1 MSQLCIFNPDHDL
14 ALAHGANHYVSPT
27 SAVKFAADAACLP
40 LWLFDDAMVLAGGE
54 PLPDT
59 FRDIADRCGVPL
71 QVATSWPEAVR
82 CDRVLPWGW
91 NHNLARGLRK
101 NGVPAALLP
110 DDTQL
115 SQIRA
120 LSHRRLS
127 RQAMLFL
134 QERIPGT
141 AERPLPATE
150 LTAIEEVERFVAR
163 HGEVVLKMPWS
174 GSGRGLRLVKGTM
187 TTHQRGWAAQS
198 IRKYGC
204 VMGELYYDVVQDFA
218 MEFEVGEKPAFCGYS
233 LFTTRHGVYQEN
245 LLLSDAMIEHR
256 LSAYVKPSHLHA
268 VREALEEFLALHVAP
283 CYQGVVGVD
292 MFVYQKDGKYCL
304 NPVVELNLRMTMGLA
319 ASLFYRRHVGEGS
332 VGRWRLRYLPAP
344 NALLEEDATL
354 RARYPLQVE
363 QQKIVSGY
371 LSLTPVYEDTAY
383 AVQCL
388 LT

>member
-1 MSQLCIFNPDHDL
+1 MAQLCIFNPDHDL

-27 SAVKFAADAACLP
+27 SAVKFAADAALLP
-40 LWLFDDAMVLAGGE
+40 LWLFDDAQVFTSAPSLSDA
-54 PLPDT
+54 
-59 FRDIADRCGVPL
+59 FRDVADRCGVPL
-71 QVATSWPEAVR
+71 QMAASWPEAAR

-91 NHNLARGLRK
+91 NYNLARSLQK
-101 NGVPAALLP
+101 NGVPTALLP
-110 DDTQL
+110 TDPQL
-115 SQIRA
+115 EKIRQ

-127 RQAMLFL
+127 RQAMQFL
-134 QERIPGT
+134 QERMSDT

-150 LTAIEEVERFVAR
+150 LTTIEEVERFVDQ

-174 GSGRGLRLVKGTM
+174 GSGRGLRLIKGTM

-198 IRKYGC
+198 IRKFGC
-204 VMGELYYDVVQDFA
+204 VMGELYYPVVQDFA
-218 MEFEVGEKPAFCGYS
+218 MEFEVKGKSVFCGYS

-245 LLLSDAMIEHR
+245 VLMGDEAIEKQLGNYVQPSR
-256 LSAYVKPSHLHA
+256 LWQ
-268 VREALEEFLALHVAP
+268 VREALLEFLDVYVAP
-283 CYQGVVGVD
+283 FYQGFVGVD
-292 MFVYQKDGKYCL
+292 MFVYQKDGKFCL
-304 NPVVELNLRMTMGLA
+304 HPVVELNLRMTMGLA

-332 VGRWRLRYLPAP
+332 VGRWRLRFLPAP
-344 NALLEEDATL
+344 NALKEEDAAL
-354 RARYPLQVE
+354 RARYPLRVE

>member
-1 MSQLCIFNPDHDL
+1 MAQLCIFNPDHDL

-27 SAVKFAADAACLP
+27 SAVKFAVDAALLP
-40 LWLFDDAMVLAGGE
+40 LWLFDDVQVFTAAPSLSGA
-54 PLPDT
+54 
-59 FRDIADRCGVPL
+59 FRDVADCCGVPL
-71 QVATSWPEAVR
+71 QVTASWPEAAR

-91 NHNLARGLRK
+91 NYNLARSLQK
-101 NGVPAALLP
+101 NGVPTALLP
-110 DDTQL
+110 TDPQL
-115 SQIRA
+115 EKIRQ

-127 RQAMLFL
+127 RQAMQFL
-134 QERIPGT
+134 QERIPDT

-150 LTAIEEVERFVAR
+150 LTTIEVVEHFVEE

-174 GSGRGLRLVKGTM
+174 GSGRGLRLVKGAM

-204 VMGELYYDVVQDFA
+204 VMGELYYTVVQDFA
-218 MEFEVGEKPAFCGYS
+218 MEFEVKEKSVFCGYS

-245 LLLSDAMIEHR
+245 VLLSDAMIEHR

-268 VREALEEFLALHVAP
+268 VRDALEEFLALNVAP
-283 CYQGVVGVD
+283 CYQGIVGVD
-292 MFVYQKDGKYCL
+292 MFVYQKDGKFYL
-304 NPVVELNLRMTMGLA
+304 HPVVELNLRMTMGLA
-319 ASLFYRRHVGEGS
+319 ASLFYRRHVREGS
-332 VGRWRLRYLPAP
+332 VGRWRLRFLPAP
-344 NALLEEDATL
+344 NALMEEDAAL
-354 RARYPLQVE
+354 RARYPLRVE